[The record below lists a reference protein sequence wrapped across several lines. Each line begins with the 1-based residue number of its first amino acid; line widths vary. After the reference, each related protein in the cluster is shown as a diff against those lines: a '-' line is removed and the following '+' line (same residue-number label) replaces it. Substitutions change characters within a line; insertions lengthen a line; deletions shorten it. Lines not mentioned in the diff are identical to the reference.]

1 MIVRGMK
8 AIDTGRIRIMLHA
21 ERERIRRRVE
31 RLIATEC
38 DGLGFSLG

>member
-1 MIVRGMK
+1 MIVKGLT
-8 AIDTGRIRIMLHA
+8 AIEQGRIRLMLHA
-21 ERERIRRRVE
+21 ERLRIRRRVQ